1 MPSSIEREHNEWLSL
16 LPTSGP
22 FLSMPV
28 LKRVFP
34 NGLDG
39 VEPDLRHRL
48 RTAYEQWV
56 SDQESGEQNVALH
69 TAWILF
75 VLEKVLGMERESGN
89 DGHRPGLLREG
100 AAIPANLRHPGEHGL
115 PLAPDYALC
124 DPSTGQARLL
134 MMSYPGQQGLDESVR
149 GRVWPPT
156 PADGMVDL
164 LRYTGVPLGLLTNGE
179 HWMLVYAIKGEETS
193 FVSWQANLW
202 LEDPITLR
210 AFRSLLHQHR
220 FFGVPAEDT
229 LERML
234 AESALSQQEVTD
246 QLGYQVRRAVSVLIR
261 TLDRIDRDRGRELLR
276 EITPET
282 LYEAALTVMMRL
294 VFLLFAEERNLLPL
308 GERLYD
314 QNYAASTLLAQ
325 LQEVAGQRDEAF
337 LEQKC
342 DAWSRLL
349 SLFRVVY
356 GGISHQDLSLRPYDG
371 RLFDPDR
378 FPFLEGRAQS
388 TGWREVEAQPLP
400 VDNRTVLHLLFA
412 LQYLQVRSS
421 GGMEARRL
429 SFRALDIEQIGHVY
443 EGLLDHTARRAAE
456 PLLGLTVR
464 GAKYTDEGVEISL
477 ARLEECLQA
486 KGEDGLLDLLAEAT
500 GYPRERLKRDLAATP
515 DVRRLE
521 RLRFACEND
530 EALFQRVRPFAGLLR
545 LNSFE
550 EPVVIL
556 PGAFY
561 MTQGTD
567 RRTTGTHYTPRALTE
582 PMVQYTLEPLVYE
595 GPAEGRERTA
605 WLLRSPRELL
615 NLKVC
620 DMAMGSGAFLVQ
632 TCRYLAQRLV
642 ESWEIVEQGYRSRV
656 TITPEGEL
664 ASGKLHEIIVPGDIE
679 EREALARRLVAE
691 RCLYGVDKNP
701 LAVEM
706 AKLSLWLITLSKD
719 RPFTFLDHALRPG
732 DSLLG
737 VSLDQLRTFSMEAG
751 GKREA
756 WISTFA
762 AAEMEPALRHAL
774 EKRAELRARSDEDIA
789 GIEEKKRLLAEAEQ
803 SMEMVRLGADILIL
817 STLGEYGKRK
827 DLDLRLD
834 YAALINDY
842 QQARQHPHPD
852 FDARLQ
858 EVYRGLRQTV
868 DAKLAERRPFHWFLE
883 LPEAF
888 LEVKDNHISNGHTH
902 GFDALLSNPPFQ
914 GGQRITGAL
923 SQDYREY
930 LVENLASG
938 KRGSADLC
946 AYFFLRA
953 TSLVRR
959 AGQCALLA
967 TNTIAQGDTREVG
980 LDQILAAGWTIPRA
994 TPSRKWPGEASLE
1007 IAQIWLRHGDWQ
1019 SAYLLE
1025 EQPVDGITSYLT
1037 PPGAVEGKPFR
1048 LVANEN
1054 KSFQGSIVLGLGFVL
1069 QPEEA
1074 QALIQKD
1081 PRNRDVLFPY
1091 LNGEDLNSRPDQ
1103 SPSRWVINFFDWDIE
1118 EAEKYPDCFQ
1128 IIREKVKPE
1137 RDKNKRKPR
1146 RENWWLFAERAPA
1159 LYAAIAGMQ
1168 RVLVRARIANV
1179 HSVSYVPNGWIY
1191 NEKVVVFVDC
1201 PFAVLQSS
1209 IHEIWARSHS
1219 STLRTDMQ
1227 YTPSDCFE
1235 TFPFPLDTGGLES
1248 IGERYYQHRQSIMQA
1263 RQEGLTATYN
1273 RFHNPREQAEDIV
1286 QLRELHREMDEAVAA
1301 AYGWRDLALEHGFYE
1316 TRQGTRY
1323 TISEEARRE
1332 VLGRL
1337 LRLNHERY
1345 AQEVAAGLH
1354 EKSAKATK
1362 ARGQQAGSRK
1372 GGGQRARVTDIAA
1385 ARSSRGARQR
1395 ESRELGKVAEN
1406 QAAYEIGGQI
1416 VKPRTLFD
1424 GEVVEQKS
1432 LFEQGEEQDHH
1443 A

>member
-124 DPSTGQARLL
+124 DPSTGQACLL
-134 MMSYPGQQGLDESVR
+134 VMSYPGQQGLNEPLR
-149 GRVWPPT
+149 GRMWPPT

-193 FVSWQANLW
+193 FLSWQANLW

-229 LERML
+229 LERLL

-421 GGMEARRL
+421 GGVEARRL

-443 EGLLDHTARRAAE
+443 EGLLDHTARRATE
-456 PLLGLTVR
+456 TLLGLTVK
-464 GAKYTDEGVEISL
+464 GAKYADEGVEIPL
-477 ARLEECLQA
+477 ARLETCLRE
-486 KGEDGLLDLLAEAT
+486 KGEDGLLDLLARAT
-500 GYPRERLKRDLAATP
+500 GHPRERLKHDLAATP
-515 DVRRLE
+515 DARRLE

-615 NLKVC
+615 DLKVC

-642 ESWEIVEQGYRSRV
+642 ESWEIVEQGYSSRV

-664 ASGKLHEIIVPGDIE
+664 ASGKLREITVPADLE

-706 AKLSLWLITLSKD
+706 AKLSIWLITLSKD
-719 RPFTFLDHALRPG
+719 RPFTFLDHALRAG

-737 VSLDQLRTFSMEAG
+737 ADLEQLKAFSLGAG
-751 GKREA
+751 GPEKGTMIGWA
-756 WISTFA
+756 GSHL
-762 AAEMEPALRHAL
+762 EPALARAFQ
-774 EKRAELRARSDEDIA
+774 KRAELHAHDSETIA
-789 GIEEKKRLLAEAEQ
+789 DVEEMSRLNAEANQ
-803 SMEMVRLGADILIL
+803 AMELVRLGADILI
-817 STLGEYGKRK
+817 Y
-827 DLDLRLD
+827 DALDWYYR
-834 YAALINDY
+834 NRV
-842 QQARQHPHPD
+842 AR
-852 FDARLQ
+852 
-858 EVYRGLRQTV
+858 
-868 DAKLAERRPFHWFLE
+868 ERRFRSFEDKDMTAEDVETEESERATHLKFAYSDLLANYDQDPVASELLFQRMREEVTSLLGDRTPFHWPLAF
-883 LPEAF
+883 PEVFVVMDQEGA
-888 LEVKDNHISNGHTH
+888 VHNGKLH
-902 GFDALLSNPPFQ
+902 GFDALISNPPFQ

-923 SQDYREY
+923 GTDYREY
-930 LVENLASG
+930 LVEHLASG

-946 AYFFLRA
+946 AYFFLKA
-953 TSLVRR
+953 TRMIR
-959 AGQCALLA
+959 PAGQCALVA

-980 LDQILAAGWTIPRA
+980 LDQILAAGW
-994 TPSRKWPGEASLE
+994 
-1007 IAQIWLRHGDWQ
+1007 
-1019 SAYLLE
+1019 
-1025 EQPVDGITSYLT
+1025 
-1037 PPGAVEGKPFR
+1037 
-1048 LVANEN
+1048 
-1054 KSFQGSIVLGLGFVL
+1054 SIL
-1069 QPEEA
+1069 
-1074 QALIQKD
+1074 
-1081 PRNRDVLFPY
+1081 
-1091 LNGEDLNSRPDQ
+1091 
-1103 SPSRWVINFFDWDIE
+1103 
-1118 EAEKYPDCFQ
+1118 
-1128 IIREKVKPE
+1128 
-1137 RDKNKRKPR
+1137 
-1146 RENWWLFAERAPA
+1146 
-1159 LYAAIAGMQ
+1159 
-1168 RVLVRARIANV
+1168 
-1179 HSVSYVPNGWIY
+1179 
-1191 NEKVVVFVDC
+1191 
-1201 PFAVLQSS
+1201 
-1209 IHEIWARSHS
+1209 
-1219 STLRTDMQ
+1219 
-1227 YTPSDCFE
+1227 
-1235 TFPFPLDTGGLES
+1235 
-1248 IGERYYQHRQSIMQA
+1248 
-1263 RQEGLTATYN
+1263 
-1273 RFHNPREQAEDIV
+1273 
-1286 QLRELHREMDEAVAA
+1286 
-1301 AYGWRDLALEHGFYE
+1301 
-1316 TRQGTRY
+1316 
-1323 TISEEARRE
+1323 
-1332 VLGRL
+1332 
-1337 LRLNHERY
+1337 
-1345 AQEVAAGLH
+1345 
-1354 EKSAKATK
+1354 
-1362 ARGQQAGSRK
+1362 
-1372 GGGQRARVTDIAA
+1372 
-1385 ARSSRGARQR
+1385 
-1395 ESRELGKVAEN
+1395 
-1406 QAAYEIGGQI
+1406 
-1416 VKPRTLFD
+1416 
-1424 GEVVEQKS
+1424 
-1432 LFEQGEEQDHH
+1432 
-1443 A
+1443 